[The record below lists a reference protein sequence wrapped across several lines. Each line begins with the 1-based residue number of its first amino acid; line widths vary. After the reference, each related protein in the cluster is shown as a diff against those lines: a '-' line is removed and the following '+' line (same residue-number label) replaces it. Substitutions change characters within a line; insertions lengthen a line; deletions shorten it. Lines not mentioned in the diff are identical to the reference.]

1 MPAIIDIVKGLGITF
16 SHMLKKPDTVSY
28 PEERRPK
35 PPRTRGRHVLH
46 RYEDGKER
54 CIGCMLCS
62 AACPANAIYIEA
74 EENDPAHPVS
84 PGERYAKVYEI
95 DMLRC
100 IFCGMCE
107 QACPTGAVTLEQQ
120 TELASKTRLGMV
132 YSKEMLLEPLG
143 QSTRGSIVAWAAPAP
158 KPATALAEDLVLP
171 ENRGAFDGTVA
182 TAAAVGKANLP
193 ATAGTEH
200 P

>member
-16 SHMLKKPDTVSY
+16 SHMLKKPDPISY
-28 PEERRPK
+28 PEQHRPQ
-35 PPRTRGRHVLH
+35 PPRTRGRQVLH

-74 EENDPAHPVS
+74 EENDPAEPVS

-100 IFCGMCE
+100 IFCGACE
-107 QACPTGAVTLEQQ
+107 QACPTGAVTLE
-120 TELASKTRLGMV
+120 
-132 YSKEMLLEPLG
+132 
-143 QSTRGSIVAWAAPAP
+143 
-158 KPATALAEDLVLP
+158 
-171 ENRGAFDGTVA
+171 
-182 TAAAVGKANLP
+182 
-193 ATAGTEH
+193 
-200 P
+200 

>member
-28 PEERRPK
+28 PEEQRFK

-84 PGERYAKVYEI
+84 PGERYARVYEI

-120 TELASKTRLGMV
+120 TELASKTRMSMV

-143 QSTRGSIVAWAAPAP
+143 QSTRGSILAWAAPP
-158 KPATALAEDLVLP
+158 PSPAVALAEDLVLP
-171 ENRGAFDGTVA
+171 ENQGAFDGTVA
-182 TAAAVGKANLP
+182 TAASVGKANLP